1 MATLFNDGFD
11 HYGQL
16 AMALSEFEIAMGG
29 LTSIPVVGGLIF
41 LGYKSLGEG
50 SLDTSKLKPK
60 KKTSDAK
67 GTPTPDKKDPGAKS
81 QKIEKNINTTSTNKE
96 KDSAGE
102 QSKPAKEKTSILSKK
117 QPEDK
122 SKVMPPNQTT
132 KLEK

>member
-1 MATLFNDGFD
+1 
-11 HYGQL
+11 
-16 AMALSEFEIAMGG
+16 MALSEFEIAIGG

-41 LGYKSLGEG
+41 LGYKSLGES

-60 KKTSDAK
+60 KKTAVAK
-67 GTPTPDKKDPGAKS
+67 ETSTPDKKDPGAKS

-96 KDSAGE
+96 KASAGE
-102 QSKPAKEKTSILSKK
+102 QLKPAKEKTSISSKN

-122 SKVMPPNQTT
+122 SKVMPTNQTT